1 MTATTAA
8 EIELNEEPTSKT
20 VYTLDGVSVEHHGN
34 RIVQEMAMTESRDS
48 ETTQRTGSEPQES
61 LMDALL
67 KSTKTEEFAEVVNT
81 AWSPSETPSIP
92 GTFPNLPQG
101 ELLLNAIP
109 LSQKLLACMAARSI
123 DSQTAYACADLLGI
137 LGLDKESAILLR
149 PATVLESII
158 RLFTSDREETRGG
171 ALRCMTTLITGS
183 KEYCQVILPAS

>member
-1 MTATTAA
+1 MTATVAS
-8 EIELNEEPTSKT
+8 EIKVFEEPAS
-20 VYTLDGVSVEHHGN
+20 S
-34 RIVQEMAMTESRDS
+34 ESRDS
-48 ETTQRTGSEPQES
+48 ESTQNTSSEPQES

-67 KSTKTEEFAEVVNT
+67 KSTKTEDFAEVVNA

-123 DSQTAYACADLLGI
+123 GSQTAYACADLLGI

-183 KEYCQVILPAS
+183 KEYCQASLSS